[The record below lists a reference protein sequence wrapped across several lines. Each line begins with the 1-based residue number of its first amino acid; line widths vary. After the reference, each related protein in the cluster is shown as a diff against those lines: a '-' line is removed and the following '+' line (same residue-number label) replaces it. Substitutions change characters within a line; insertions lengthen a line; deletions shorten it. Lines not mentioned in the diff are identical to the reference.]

1 MFLVLTLHTFLIVQ
15 GDSGGP
21 LMALN
26 SGVWE
31 LYGTTSFTDIL
42 CWAGQPA
49 GFGDV
54 YGMFFMTRVTPYV

>member
-1 MFLVLTLHTFLIVQ
+1 MIQ

-21 LMALN
+21 LMAMN

-31 LYGTTSFTDIL
+31 LYGATSFTDKL
-42 CWAGQPA
+42 CFKGQPA

-54 YGMFFMTRVTPYV
+54 FGMFGLNA

>member
-1 MFLVLTLHTFLIVQ
+1 MIQ

-21 LMALN
+21 LMAMN

-31 LYGTTSFTDIL
+31 LYGATSFTDKL
-42 CWAGQPA
+42 CFKGQPA

-54 YGMFFMTRVTPYV
+54 YGMFRIK